1 MFEIFPS
8 NRTDFRT
15 LNHLEQLW
23 DKSKFILHKFQQKAK
38 DKSITQLITLAFLK
52 VVDSLMMAKYRLQYQ
67 NVKFGSG
74 VTIRGKFAV
83 EGKGQVEIGNS
94 CYFISKKNQANI
106 IHVSDASSHL
116 VIGENGFFD
125 ATHFNIFGEGKVK
138 IGNHCYFNGTT
149 IKAVNSVE
157 IKNHCLI
164 SDAVLVDTDFH
175 SIEIN
180 RRSPEAITKH
190 KPICINEN
198 VWIASQSMILKGVTI
213 GKNSVVGAMTVVRQ
227 SIPENVVVIGNPQ
240 QIVKK
245 LDPTILPYTLPEER
259 VQKVKETKTLQLTN

>member
-1 MFEIFPS
+1 MFELFTS
-8 NRTDFRT
+8 NRTEFRT
-15 LNHLEQLW
+15 SSNLDCLW
-23 DKSKFILHKFQQKAK
+23 DKSQLILQKLRQK
-38 DKSITQLITLAFLK
+38 TQDKSITQLITLSLLK
-52 VVDSLMMAKYRLQYQ
+52 VVDALMMAKYRLQYP

-74 VTIRGKFAV
+74 VTIRGKFSV

-94 CYFISKKNQANI
+94 CYFISAKNQANI
-106 IHVSDASSHL
+106 IHVPDASSHL

-125 ATHFNIFGEGKVK
+125 ATRFSVFGSAQVKV
-138 IGNHCYFNGTT
+138 GNHCYLNGTT
-149 IKAVNSVE
+149 IKSVDSVE

-180 RRSPEAITKH
+180 RRSPEAIARH

-213 GKNSVVGAMTVVRQ
+213 GKNSVIGAMTVVRQ
-227 SIPENVVVIGNPQ
+227 SVPENVVVIGNPQ

-245 LDPTILPYTLPEER
+245 LDPTIPSYTFPQEQ
-259 VQKVKETKTLQLTN
+259 VHKFKETKTLQLTN